1 MPKCHCS
8 GIRWIS
14 FFYGWNKLILEQPF
28 VQILARSSALIGPTS
43 VTRRDTVELLHCWA
57 RAVCENGEYKNCFG
71 LIKTFVW
78 LPSLVGC
85 IIIRRHLQI
94 TPCASAVW
102 DMCVLEGL
110 FFWALL
116 QLHPVLCDEH
126 ELHAKPSL
134 ELHRLHKVTKIK
146 ARLALNIPQNSVL
159 NLHEIGLPYITA
171 VWWNPLRL
179 RGILISCCRRAH
191 SSTFQ
196 GNLFS
201 DRRGSFTLNGTSSH
215 DQTM

>member
-1 MPKCHCS
+1 MPLFWDQMDLVLLWVKWTDPWTALRANPAAFQCS
-8 GIRWIS
+8 DWLNERHETRYGRTPALLSSCRLWKWWVQKLPWI
-14 FFYGWNKLILEQPF
+14 NKNICM
-28 VQILARSSALIGPTS
+28 AALS
-43 VTRRDTVELLHCWA
+43 CRMY
-57 RAVCENGEYKNCFG
+57 N
-71 LIKTFVW
+71 
-78 LPSLVGC
+78 
-85 IIIRRHLQI
+85 IIRRHLQI
-94 TPCASAVW
+94 TPYASAVW
-102 DMCVLEGL
+102 DMCVLKGL
-110 FFWALL
+110 LFWALL

-146 ARLALNIPQNSVL
+146 ARLAFNIPQNSVL

-179 RGILISCCRRAH
+179 RGILISCWRRAH

-201 DRRGSFTLNGTSSH
+201 DWRGSFTLNGTSSH